1 MIFDDVFRS
10 FIEQS
15 PVSVMFRGT
24 LENVFT
30 AERLDDLFERT
41 AQRQCGREL
50 AFSTCV
56 DLLGLVVT
64 QIQPSLH
71 AAYRV
76 RREAVGVSVQALYQK
91 VAGIEPRVSE
101 TLVRETAA
109 DLAAIIDEMDATLS
123 GPLPGFEVRIVDGNH
138 LQGTQHRLQE
148 LRRLGDAAL
157 PGQTLAVLN
166 PHRELIEDVVVC
178 EDGHANQK
186 PLFRHLLAKVQ
197 PQQCWIADRDF
208 STREFL
214 FGVQQRQGYFLVRH
228 HGGLGVESVGRPRRL
243 GRTDTGLVYE
253 QKVRLTDD
261 DGREM
266 IVRRITIKLDRPTRD
281 QDTEI
286 HLLTNL
292 PQKVTGQKVAAAYL
306 SRWRIE
312 DAFHKLTM
320 VLRCE
325 LDTLGYPQAALFG
338 FCLAVAMYNA
348 VNTVTAAL
356 RAAHPEAREET
367 AGMPRK
373 FSFYYLADEIA
384 GVSRG
389 MAIVIAAEHW
399 TKAFART
406 TSRQMAKK
414 LLWLAR
420 KVDVERFLTN
430 PTREKKR
437 KTPRPKKHGGH
448 VSTHRILQKRKLTTK
463 KRQQLQ
469 L

>member
-1 MIFDDVFRS
+1 MVFDDVFRP

-15 PVSVMFRGT
+15 PISVMFRGT
-24 LENVFT
+24 LENIFA
-30 AERLDDLFERT
+30 AERLDGLFERT
-41 AQRQCGREL
+41 AQRQSCREL

-56 DLLGLVVT
+56 DLLGLVVS

-76 RREAVGVSVQALYQK
+76 RREQVGVSVQSLYQK

-101 TLVRETAA
+101 ALVRETAEG
-109 DLAAIIDEMDATLS
+109 LAAIIDEMDATRP

-138 LQGTQHRLQE
+138 LQGTQHRLKE

-157 PGQTLAVLN
+157 PGHTLAVLN
-166 PHRELIEDVVVC
+166 PHRELIEDIVVC

-197 PQQCWIADRDF
+197 PKQCWIADRDYC
-208 STREFL
+208 TREFL
-214 FGVQQRQGYFLVRH
+214 FGIKQCRAYFLVRH
-228 HGGLGVESVGRPRRL
+228 HGALGVESMGRRRRL

-253 QKVRLTDD
+253 QEVRLTDG
-261 DGREM
+261 DGHEM
-266 IVRRITIKLDRPTRD
+266 IVRRITIELDQPTRD
-281 QDTEI
+281 NDLEV

-292 PQKVTGQKVAAAYL
+292 PHRVASQRIANAYL
-306 SRWRIE
+306 SRWQIE
-312 DAFHKLTM
+312 DAFHKLTT

-356 RAAHPEAREET
+356 RAAHPKAIEEAAKT
-367 AGMPRK
+367 PCN

-399 TKAFART
+399 TAGFARN

-420 KVDVERFLTN
+420 KVNVERFLTN
-430 PTREKKR
+430 PTSKKKR
-437 KTPRPKKHGGH
+437 KKPRPKKHGGH
-448 VSTHRILQKRKLTTK
+448 VSTHRILQTRKLTPRK
-463 KRQQLQ
+463 
-469 L
+469 